1 MEREEAESSVTLSGH
16 YGVSPKTLAAPHHLV
31 GWHTFWKRDE
41 MSGSTPYPLVGA
53 APPKEPMMTQ
63 DQWIQKLRD
72 CAKTHT
78 GGNWA
83 LGDLLVAGTNEFG
96 RKSYAIACQATGY
109 GRVSLYRIARTAAHF
124 PTHLRLEYIAWST
137 FVLLRPFPLSFLE
150 KFLPTIGGSDLSAKL
165 IREKAVAE
173 YGSDPEP
180 YRKQK
185 IFRNVRLSTELCD
198 RIVERSGKGRVS
210 GAVTQIL
217 KDYLAAAKS
226 DGKASEAVAPSDGNE
241 PAATSRHSETSA
253 APRLSKPVQVDLS
266 EPEPQ
271 TRRSPQEYLDAE
283 DGIHRLT
290 DRPTYDQRRAAQIA
304 AGAQPI
310 KKKLRKPK
318 PHALRLQ
325 WVPCGR
331 QVDAGNGPA
340 MARVR
345 TQKPDCFRT
354 LEDARAA
361 EEKNFQEKGHREEVV
376 YCVVPC
382 DAYHVK
388 HIYSSEVLQ
397 RKSAQAEA

>member
-1 MEREEAESSVTLSGH
+1 MTTLNQSEWIKRLRSIVKSSDS
-16 YGVSPKTLAAPHHLV
+16 S
-31 GWHTFWKRDE
+31 
-41 MSGSTPYPLVGA
+41 
-53 APPKEPMMTQ
+53 Q
-63 DQWIQKLRD
+63 
-72 CAKTHT
+72 
-78 GGNWA
+78 WA

-96 RKSYAIACQATGY
+96 RKSYALACQATGY

-241 PAATSRHSETSA
+241 PAATQTCPPTPSPT
-253 APRLSKPVQVDLS
+253 
-266 EPEPQ
+266 EPEVETQ
-271 TRRSPQEYLDAE
+271 TGRSGPKSYVDEK
-283 DGIHRLT
+283 DGLYRLT
-290 DRPTYDQRRAAQIA
+290 NRPTYDQRRAEAIA
-304 AGAQPI
+304 NGAEPIPLKKRATRKDAQP
-310 KKKLRKPK
+310 KLRLLWTTCGAAVSSDNGVVGRARG
-318 PHALRLQ
+318 HLR
-325 WVPCGR
+325 
-331 QVDAGNGPA
+331 A
-340 MARVR
+340 
-345 TQKPDCFRT
+345 TCFGT
-354 LEDARAA
+354 LEAA
-361 EEKNFQEKGHREEVV
+361 QKAEQENYERCGYREEIVA
-376 YCVVPC
+376 CLGT
-382 DAYHVK
+382 HQGQF
-388 HIYSSEVLQ
+388 HIRHRFSSEVQ
-397 RKSAQAEA
+397 SKSAAAS

>member
-1 MEREEAESSVTLSGH
+1 M
-16 YGVSPKTLAAPHHLV
+16 
-31 GWHTFWKRDE
+31 
-41 MSGSTPYPLVGA
+41 
-53 APPKEPMMTQ
+53 
-63 DQWIQKLRD
+63 
-72 CAKTHT
+72 
-78 GGNWA
+78 

-96 RKSYAIACQATGY
+96 RKSYALACQATGY

-165 IREKAVAE
+165 IREKAIAE

-241 PAATSRHSETSA
+241 PAATSRHPETSA
-253 APRLSKPVQVDLS
+253 APDSPKPVEVDLS

-271 TRRSPQEYLDAE
+271 TRRSSQEYLDAE

-290 DRPTYDQRRAAQIA
+290 DRPTYSQRRAEALA
-304 AGAQPI
+304 NGAEPI
-310 KKKLRKPK
+310 KKKARKPRK
-318 PHALRLQ
+318 PHELRLQ

-331 QVDAGNGPA
+331 NLYTGNAQA
-340 MARVR
+340 MVRARSQR
-345 TQKPDCFRT
+345 PDCFPT
-354 LEDARAA
+354 LEDAQIA
-361 EEKNFQEKGHREEVV
+361 EEKYFQEKGYHNEIVE
-376 YCVVPC
+376 CLAPC
-382 DAYHVK
+382 GAFHVK
-388 HIYSSEVLQ
+388 HAYSGERQTPSQ
-397 RKSAQAEA
+397 SS

>member
-1 MEREEAESSVTLSGH
+1 
-16 YGVSPKTLAAPHHLV
+16 
-31 GWHTFWKRDE
+31 
-41 MSGSTPYPLVGA
+41 
-53 APPKEPMMTQ
+53 MMTQ
-63 DQWIQKLRD
+63 NQWIQKLRD

-96 RKSYAIACQATGY
+96 RKSYALACQATGY

-124 PTHLRLEYIAWST
+124 PNHLRLEYIAWST

-241 PAATSRHSETSA
+241 PAATSRHPETSA
-253 APRLSKPVQVDLS
+253 APDFPKPVEVDLS

-290 DRPTYDQRRAAQIA
+290 DRPTYSQRRAQQIA
-304 AGAQPI
+304 DGAEPI
-310 KKKLRKPK
+310 SKRYGKQMRRKDAEPKLR
-318 PHALRLQ
+318 LL
-325 WVPCGR
+325 WTTCG
-331 QVDAGNGPA
+331 AAASSGNGVVGRAASSLRP
-340 MARVR
+340 
-345 TQKPDCFRT
+345 TCFGT
-354 LEDARAA
+354 LEAA
-361 EEKNFQEKGHREEVV
+361 QKAEQENFERCGYREEVV
-376 YCVVPC
+376 ACLGVHQGYWHIR
-382 DAYHVK
+382 HVF
-388 HIYSSEVLQ
+388 SSEVQ
-397 RKSAQAEA
+397 NKSAAAS